1 MHELS
6 IVASLFEILEEKA
19 KEHRAVKITGVRL
32 KVGKLAGVVPE
43 FLRTAFDMYKQGTLA
58 AEAVLEVEVVPV
70 RVNCQKCRAETITED
85 YIFICSACGSAEL
98 QVIEGL
104 ELLLDKVELEI

>member
-19 KEHRAVKITGVRL
+19 NEQEAKKIILVKL

-43 FLRTAFDMYKQGTLA
+43 FLKTAFDMYKNGTIA
-58 AEAVLEVEVVPV
+58 EEAVLEIEEVPFKIE
-70 RVNCQKCRAETITED
+70 CQKCRAETERED
-85 YIFICSACGSAEL
+85 FVFICPACGSTAL
-98 QVIEGL
+98 RALAGT
-104 ELLLDKVELEI
+104 ELLLEKIELET

>member
-19 KEHRAVKITGVRL
+19 TEQQAKKVMLVKL

-43 FLRTAFDMYKQGTLA
+43 FLQTAFEMYKKETIA
-58 AEAVLEVEVVPV
+58 EEAVLEIEEVPLKIK
-70 RVNCQKCRAETITED
+70 CQKCQAEVERED
-85 YIFICSACGSAEL
+85 FIFICPVCGSIDLRAL
-98 QVIEGL
+98 AGT
-104 ELLLDKVELEI
+104 ELLLEKIELEI